1 MKKLSFLLVTLL
13 LSAAVIA
20 QAPQKMSYQC
30 VIRNATG
37 NLITN
42 QAIGLKISIIKDSP
56 AGTVVYSET
65 YNPNPQSNANGLVT
79 VEIGTGLVI
88 SGIFSNIDWSTGVFY
103 LKTETDPKGGT
114 DYTISGTS
122 PLLSVPYALFAK
134 TSANGFSGNYNDL
147 INKPLL
153 FSGSYNDLTNK
164 PNIFDGSWTNLTGK
178 PTTLSGY
185 GITDAMSTAHSANII
200 SATNISNWNTA
211 YSWGNHASSGY
222 LTSFTEIDPIFMVWD
237 KSTGILITENQIS
250 DFGNY
255 IETETQ
261 NLEQVLTHGTSAGN
275 KNITNLANP
284 VNENDAVTKSYVD
297 ALLAR
302 IEALEEENVVL
313 NGFTDIRDGNHYA
326 VTIIGSQIWMA
337 ENLKYLPS
345 VVGPGSF
352 SNAVPYCYVYGYN
365 GTDVN
370 AAKAQVNYELYGVL
384 YNWPAAMNGDASSSA
399 NPSGVQGMCPDGW
412 HLPSA
417 LEWSVLITYLGG
429 DLIAGG
435 KLKEIG
441 TSYWSSPNAGA
452 TNETGFRALPGGLVG
467 NGGFYDLRYYGYWWT
482 ANQYGTIDASSFNM
496 RYDNSLLDGDLD
508 NMLSGFSIRCVK
520 D

>member
-1 MKKLSFLLVTLL
+1 
-13 LSAAVIA
+13 
-20 QAPQKMSYQC
+20 
-30 VIRNATG
+30 
-37 NLITN
+37 
-42 QAIGLKISIIKDSP
+42 
-56 AGTVVYSET
+56 
-65 YNPNPQSNANGLVT
+65 
-79 VEIGTGLVI
+79 
-88 SGIFSNIDWSTGVFY
+88 
-103 LKTETDPKGGT
+103 
-114 DYTISGTS
+114 
-122 PLLSVPYALFAK
+122 
-134 TSANGFSGNYNDL
+134 
-147 INKPLL
+147 
-153 FSGSYNDLTNK
+153 
-164 PNIFDGSWTNLTGK
+164 
-178 PTTLSGY
+178 
-185 GITDAMSTAHSANII
+185 MSTAHSANII